1 MRDMNVGPIVFKR
14 EKKKKYPQRK
24 NTSGTLKRQEQ
35 INSGSVDHTNPNLT
49 AFIVKP
55 LHFLN

>member
-14 EKKKKYPQRK
+14 EKKKYPQRK
-24 NTSGTLKRQEQ
+24 NTSGALKRQEQ
-35 INSGSVDHTNPNLT
+35 INSWSVDHTNPNLT